1 MPLALQWSSLIQPD
15 QVMVLSS
22 AETKLA
28 IESTRA
34 SIARTGIT
42 FRIESSWF
50 TGAPPHR
57 GYFRIVGGIP
67 PMEIRLGLGI
77 GLEGVGKKA
86 KAKANAKA
94 NADPSPLK
102 GVRDD

>member
-50 TGAPPHR
+50 TGVPPHR

-77 GLEGVGKKA
+77 GLGGGGKKGEGEG
-86 KAKANAKA
+86 KTKTKR
-94 NADPSPLK
+94 DPSP
-102 GVRDD
+102 